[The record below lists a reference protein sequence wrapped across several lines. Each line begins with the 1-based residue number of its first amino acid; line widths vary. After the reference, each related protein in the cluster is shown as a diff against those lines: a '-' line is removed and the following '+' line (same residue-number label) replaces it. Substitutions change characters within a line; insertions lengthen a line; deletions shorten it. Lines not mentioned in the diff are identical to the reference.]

1 MLKGLYG
8 IYYRKT
14 PLQQKHRTEHPAKN
28 RVDNLTKIVVDDLDS
43 DEVSSLVEYM
53 TAMSSG
59 QMIQHKKIIEVN
71 GLTNKKI
78 KFLLH
83 KFLYTRHLASY
94 GVLDTAGNFEIVHLK
109 PEEKHTEQHETLSPT
124 MDVRLPVVIP
134 HWVQPSDMIEW
145 QGQRPPMKKIRY
157 KKK

>member
-1 MLKGLYG
+1 M
-8 IYYRKT
+8 T
-14 PLQQKHRTEHPAKN
+14 Q
-28 RVDNLTKIVVDDLDS
+28 IVTDDLQN
-43 DEVSSLVEYM
+43 DEVSSLVEYV
-53 TAMSSG
+53 TAVSSG
-59 QMIQHKKIIEVN
+59 QVTQHKKLVEVT

-83 KFLYTRHLASY
+83 KFLYTRHLTDY
-94 GVLDTAGNFEIVHLK
+94 GVPDTAGNFETVHVK

-145 QGQRPPMKKIRY
+145 QGQPPQKRY